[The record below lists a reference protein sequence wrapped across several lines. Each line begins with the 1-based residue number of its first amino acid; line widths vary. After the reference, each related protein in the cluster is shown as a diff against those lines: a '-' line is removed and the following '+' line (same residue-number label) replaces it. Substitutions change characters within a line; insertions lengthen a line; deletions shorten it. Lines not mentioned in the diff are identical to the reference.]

1 MKQPLTPPARTVIQP
16 DGRFIQANRR
26 TWLHLQPDSTSNFFV
41 WFLLCKQGYECLE
54 FADNAIVDGAYTY
67 NTITAAIYFEVHN
80 NSTLWKS
87 KLQNFYGKI
96 TVVFSVGDGEVQQ
109 HCGLTQPHTHK
120 ESQTQ
125 EIMQLELLNAQTLLY

>member
-1 MKQPLTPPARTVIQP
+1 MKAFGDENEATPDSAPVYFWGCKWSNPWLRPPEPSSIQS

-26 TWLHLQPDSTSNFFV
+26 TWLHLQPDATSNFFV

-80 NSTLWKS
+80 
-87 KLQNFYGKI
+87 QFHIVKI
-96 TVVFSVGDGEVQQ
+96 Q
-109 HCGLTQPHTHK
+109 
-120 ESQTQ
+120 
-125 EIMQLELLNAQTLLY
+125 IAELLWQNCCGIFSDDL